1 MSNKYSLVI
10 ISSSW
15 GEIDWL
21 LPYIYFRKS
30 FNERF
35 VYFFK
40 SDYLFKKRK
49 YYNDLYKLSDKIFD
63 DIITPKSLF
72 TKLGWKIFYFTLK
85 DILKKKKNKKYLSFL
100 IIKIKPCQ
108 KYNEKSYKI
117 EKIYVELGFMK
128 NYKTLEFF
136 NEKNIFYFLM
146 HKLFEALSF

>member
-21 LPYIYFRKS
+21 LPYIYFRKKLY
-30 FNERF
+30 NERF
-35 VYFFK
+35 VCFFK

-72 TKLGWKIFYFTLK
+72 TKLGWKIFFYFTLK
-85 DILKKKKNKKYLSFL
+85 DILKKISKKNKKYLSF
-100 IIKIKPCQ
+100 
-108 KYNEKSYKI
+108 
-117 EKIYVELGFMK
+117 F
-128 NYKTLEFF
+128 
-136 NEKNIFYFLM
+136 
-146 HKLFEALSF
+146 

>member
-21 LPYIYFRKS
+21 LPYIYFRKKLY
-30 FNERF
+30 NERF
-35 VYFFK
+35 VCFFK

-63 DIITPKSLF
+63 DIITPRVYSQSLGGKF
-72 TKLGWKIFYFTLK
+72 FLFYIKRYFKKIS
-85 DILKKKKNKKYLSFL
+85 KKNKKYLSFFL

-108 KYNEKSYKI
+108 KY
-117 EKIYVELGFMK
+117 LMK
-128 NYKTLEFF
+128 NL
-136 NEKNIFYFLM
+136 I
-146 HKLFEALSF
+146 KLKKFIMS

>member
-21 LPYIYFRKS
+21 LPYIYFRKKLY
-30 FNERF
+30 NERF
-35 VYFFK
+35 VCFFK

-72 TKLGWKIFYFTLK
+72 TKLGWKIFF
-85 DILKKKKNKKYLSFL
+85 IL
-100 IIKIKPCQ
+100 
-108 KYNEKSYKI
+108 
-117 EKIYVELGFMK
+117 
-128 NYKTLEFF
+128 
-136 NEKNIFYFLM
+136 
-146 HKLFEALSF
+146 H